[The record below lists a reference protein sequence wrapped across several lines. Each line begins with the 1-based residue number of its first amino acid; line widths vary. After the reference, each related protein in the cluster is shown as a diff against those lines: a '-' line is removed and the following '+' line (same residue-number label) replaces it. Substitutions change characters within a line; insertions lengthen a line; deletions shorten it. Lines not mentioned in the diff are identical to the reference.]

1 MNFGIENG
9 SASDNFDYYDRIVI
23 RIIKKH
29 YPDLS
34 NQKELQLLAGL
45 GCTMKD
51 FNWTVADAIEVEA
64 RMTQNL
70 PILEFNDDDK
80 LGDKEIERKLV
91 PNEYKD
97 ILSNLISKNIVQEKM
112 LFTTYGSPPHTLIK
126 YEHYLAFTNED
137 MTDEILANSEALE
150 HAA

>member
-45 GCTMKD
+45 SCTMKD

-70 PILEFNDDDK
+70 PI
-80 LGDKEIERKLV
+80 
-91 PNEYKD
+91 
-97 ILSNLISKNIVQEKM
+97 
-112 LFTTYGSPPHTLIK
+112 
-126 YEHYLAFTNED
+126 
-137 MTDEILANSEALE
+137 
-150 HAA
+150 

>member
-1 MNFGIENG
+1 MYYKKSMRYLLG
-9 SASDNFDYYDRIVI
+9 S
-23 RIIKKH
+23 
-29 YPDLS
+29 
-34 NQKELQLLAGL
+34 
-45 GCTMKD
+45 
-51 FNWTVADAIEVEA
+51 ADAIEVEA

-80 LGDKEIERKLV
+80 LGDKEIKIKLV

-112 LFTTYGSPPHTLIK
+112 LFTTYGSPPDTLIK